1 MAHDAAGSV
10 QVTSFRVGHCTHP
23 ACMVLKGAGL
33 ASLCFPSRAFL
44 IHTRVGW
51 VLWDTGYAN
60 HFHDATAHGVFRLYP
75 WVTPVTFEP
84 KHALAAQLRAYGLA
98 PRDIHTLVLSHF
110 HADHVAG
117 LRDFPHARLRCSAE
131 GWNAVRGLQGLGAV
145 RRGFVP
151 GLMPPDMEARLQF
164 VDASPAVA
172 LPAAL
177 HPFTHAR
184 DVLGTGELLVVDLPG
199 HVQGHVGAFVATDNG
214 WVLLASDAAWMPE
227 GYQQLRGPSEL
238 TFVVQHQR
246 AAYYR
251 TLRQLHTLHQS
262 GHAAILLTHESHTAF
277 DAPPSP
283 LP

>member
-1 MAHDAAGSV
+1 MAGDAPGSV
-10 QVTSFRVGHCTHP
+10 TVTSFRVGHCTHP

-33 ASLCFPSRAFL
+33 QSLCFPSRAFL
-44 IHTRVGW
+44 MHTRLGW

-84 KHALAAQLRAYGLA
+84 RDSLVAQLRAHGLA
-98 PRDIHTLVLSHF
+98 PGDIHTLVLSHF

-117 LRDFPHARLRCSAE
+117 LHDFPQARLLCSAE
-131 GWNAVRGLQGLGAV
+131 GWNAVRSLRGLGAV

-151 GLMPPDMEARLQF
+151 GLLPPDIEARLQF
-164 VDASPAVA
+164 TDASPLVA

-199 HVQGHVGAFVATDNG
+199 HVPGHVGAFVAADSG
-214 WVLLASDAAWMPE
+214 WVLLASDAAWVPE

-238 TFVVQHQR
+238 TFVIQHHR

-251 TLRQLHTLHQS
+251 TLQQLHTLHQS
-262 GHAAILLTHESHTAF
+262 GQAAILLTHESLSDF
-277 DAPPSP
+277 DAPDSVP
-283 LP
+283 